1 MPPTRTS
8 GAARRLLGLAVAV
21 SFAIGACEPAPTGSP
36 SMQPTSRAS
45 SPPTSTPAGP
55 SPSTDLLST
64 PGVAVDLPL
73 AVVTGLTNGKPVVS
87 VDEVVDLAAT
97 GRLAMPC
104 AVELRAPDA
113 LVTAATSTSCVPADQ
128 IRARILADPTTV
140 ALLPPG
146 LVEPATKVLAI
157 AGDGP
162 YGSGGPDLFGNAAA
176 RELPYPIEAT
186 ATGLPAAWTSYD
198 AGTVWTLVSL
208 GGSCLDGFLAYA
220 ALEPGHGWRWVMNG
234 GTARYRDIHLNPN
247 PPPGVS
253 REVIVDAVATGHD
266 GATAELTGGA
276 DITLDDFDCTL
287 RDDWHANMGGNLIYS
302 TSAAAL
308 PSMHDKLGID
318 VMKLAGNHASDFG
331 QAGTRETL
339 RHLADE
345 GVQGVGVGPD
355 LDAALEPAYLEAAG
369 LKVAFVSWNDV
380 SGSYEATPTSGGVAW
395 LRRANVLESVQ
406 RARAAGADVVICTPE
421 WWGGAEYH
429 MDVKP
434 EQLRQLGWM
443 DEAGCDQVLG
453 HGTHLAGPMILRDPS
468 APGAQLVMVSHGNFL
483 FGQSWWQEVQEGVIA
498 ELAFRGTELASVR
511 LHPYVLVDAAR
522 ASLTDPEG
530 DGHYVL
536 DRIWKHSDL
545 GG

>member
-1 MPPTRTS
+1 MAPPRTRRA
-8 GAARRLLGLAVAV
+8 AARLLALVVTFALLAAACDQMPRPSV
-21 SFAIGACEPAPTGSP
+21 SPAPLA
-36 SMQPTSRAS
+36 SRPA
-45 SPPTSTPAGP
+45 TPALP
-55 SPSTDLLST
+55 SPSAAPTPDASASPST
-64 PGVAVDLPL
+64 GAPVDFPL
-73 AVVTGLTNGKPVVS
+73 AVVTSLTNPKPAITMRELQALAENDGISLPCGTLVV
-87 VDEVVDLAAT
+87 EPA
-97 GRLAMPC
+97 
-104 AVELRAPDA
+104 ELRRVNDR
-113 LVTAATSTSCVPADQ
+113 VGCTSYEGAWDH
-128 IRARILADPTTV
+128 IAFI
-140 ALLPPG
+140 PPG
-146 LVEPATKVLAI
+146 LVGPRSKVLPI

-162 YGSGGPDLFGNAAA
+162 FGSGGPDLFGDAAA
-176 RELPYPIEAT
+176 RALPYPIRGR
-186 ATGLPAAWTSYD
+186 ATGLPIEWTAYD
-198 AGTVWTLVSL
+198 PNAIWTLVSL

-234 GTARYRDIHLNPN
+234 GTARYRDVHLNPN

-253 REVIVDAVATGHD
+253 REVIVDAVATGND
-266 GATAELTGGA
+266 GAVAALTSGA
-276 DITLDDFDCTL
+276 DVTLDDFDCTL

-302 TSAAAL
+302 TNAAAL
-308 PSMHDKLGID
+308 PAMHGKLGID

-345 GVQGVGVGPD
+345 GVLGVGVGSD
-355 LDAALEPAYLEAAG
+355 LDEALEPAYVDVAG

-380 SGSYEATPTSGGVAW
+380 SGSYEATPTRGGVAW
-395 LRRANVLESVQ
+395 LRKANVLESVK
-406 RARAAGADVVICTPE
+406 RARVAGADVVICTPE

-443 DEAGCDQVLG
+443 DEAGCDQILG
-453 HGTHLAGPMILRDPS
+453 HGTHLAGPMILRETS
-468 APGAQLVMVSHGNFL
+468 APGADVVIVSHGNFL

-498 ELAFRGTELASVR
+498 ELSFRATELANVR

-545 GG
+545 PAGV